1 MPKDQYEEYID
12 TRDKFQKSSSGLNK
26 HLQASVNKRFDGLYF
41 RVMSKEDFEADE
53 SHYDEQITF
62 VVTTENG
69 SITKIQLFKGD
80 IEISGEGGGFINIHN
95 AVRFNIGQQ
104 YEGSETSSS
113 PVIAKVGEWTEN
125 VDFVARTGYEWANL
139 LWQQQNTADNPN
151 LFEIDESHT
160 SWSAAK
166 TSGAGIFLYPTAEG
180 RLQRGYIVKSG
191 VDNYNGGNGEDDGR
205 HFLNINITREG
216 SNVVETLSYSLI
228 FGYGWDVSGSSGLSR
243 RQVIY
248 IYCERSSN
256 GTVIE
261 SDYWTVGRLTQR
273 FTKTQSQLFPQF
285 RGSQTVLTIESSS
298 ESIAQGTPDILG
310 LVISSTSE
318 TEDDVLNTCYRS
330 NNDTISSVSESSA
343 EGERLGLY
351 YSLTDGSQLAKPYIH
366 GMTADLIAIAQI
378 LGSEYVEVNQ

>member
-1 MPKDQYEEYID
+1 MDIYDKYID
-12 TRDKFQKSSSGLNK
+12 AKNGEKRSREIYEKTMQE
-26 HLQASVNKRFDGLYF
+26 AVNVRFDGLYF

-62 VVTTENG
+62 VVTMEDDE
-69 SITKIQLFKGD
+69 ITKIQLFKGD
-80 IEISGEGGGFINIHN
+80 IELSGEGGGFINIHN

-104 YEGSETSSS
+104 YEESGTSSY
-113 PVIAKVGEWTEN
+113 VIATIGDWTEN
-125 VDFVARTGYEWANL
+125 VDFAARTGYEWANL
-139 LWQQQNTADNPN
+139 TWQQQNIADNQN
-151 LFEIDESHT
+151 LFEIDEPHAT
-160 SWSAAK
+160 WSAVK

-205 HFLNINITREG
+205 NFLNINITREG
-216 SNVVETLSYSLI
+216 SNAVETLSYSLI
-228 FGYGWDVSGSSGLSR
+228 FGYGWDVSGASGLSR
-243 RQVIY
+243 RQVVY

-273 FTKTQSQLFPQF
+273 FTKEQSQVFPQF
-285 RGSQTVLTIESSS
+285 RGSQTVLTIASSA
-298 ESIAQGTPDILG
+298 ESIAQGTPDILR

-318 TEDDVLNTCYRS
+318 VIDSNICYRT
-330 NNDTISSVSESSA
+330 NNDVSTPITDSPT

-378 LGSEYVEVNQ
+378 LGSEYVEVNP